1 MPQGRVLHLMYSG
14 RGSIGQYYPVPLPSK
29 IYLPQQNYRGLTVM
43 YANYVYV
50 VLNFLIIVTYD
61 LIKLLINRTL
71 VLQPLYVVLSLSR
84 ENFRLVI
91 GDT

>member
-1 MPQGRVLHLMYSG
+1 
-14 RGSIGQYYPVPLPSK
+14 
-29 IYLPQQNYRGLTVM
+29 M